1 MGNYFMQGSVLGL
14 RDIVATKTDT
24 TSALWAHILVEETK
38 KAMRQLFK
46 IIQVEGAL
54 GWFSWLSG
62 CL

>member
-14 RDIVATKTDT
+14 RDIVAIKTDT
-24 TSALWAHILVEETK
+24 ISALWAHILVEETK